1 MPVES
6 SPHKLY
12 TARKE
17 FWNNY
22 WRHELIPKYE
32 ARRDRVAYRN
42 VRNSFR
48 KFKDAEDVN
57 EGDDAYVAP
66 LATRKVKVNFGEVVH
81 IDEQRLQRQPEGETI
96 I

>member
-1 MPVES
+1 MQVE

-12 TARKE
+12 TARRE

-32 ARRDRVAYRN
+32 ARRDRVAYKN

-48 KFKDAEDVN
+48 QFKDAEDVN
-57 EGDDAYVAP
+57 EGDEGDAVP
-66 LATRKVKVNFGEVVH
+66 LATRKAKVNFGEVVH
-81 IDEQRLQRQPEGETI
+81 IDEHRFLRQPAGETMM
-96 I
+96 